1 MGTVLLIGVDLTEP
15 LPEGWEVVKRI
26 EGLPDWQTIL
36 EAITLFAPTFVFMD
50 GDLLFDDALI
60 LARLLREQKMPT
72 KVLLLA
78 NRLDAQ
84 ALRNAALAG
93 IEGILPLPPTQQALR
108 DFLTRRES
116 LLTPYLPKEEK
127 PAEEQEGAKPQ
138 GKVIALSSGRGGVGK
153 TTLLVNLAIALL
165 QETRQPVAVLDLFI
179 GDSLILVNATA
190 RMTLSEIP
198 EAVREIDLPLLQSF
212 ATCHESG
219 VHFFTWFFS
228 PERNLPEYIDIDRLS
243 DVLRVLREGYAYIL
257 METPVTLYVPDLEL
271 LKLADE
277 VIIVA
282 VPWDLVSV
290 RATKALTLGMQ
301 RWGVTPKLLLNRVE
315 RNSEL
320 TPEFVAEQLQL
331 PIWEKIPN
339 NSRLVVRANN
349 TGIPIM
355 LANPDSDIADAIRRA
370 ARRLAGLPVEE
381 TRRRFGFF

>member
-1 MGTVLLIGVDLTEP
+1 
-15 LPEGWEVVKRI
+15 
-26 EGLPDWQTIL
+26 
-36 EAITLFAPTFVFMD
+36 
-50 GDLLFDDALI
+50 
-60 LARLLREQKMPT
+60 
-72 KVLLLA
+72 
-78 NRLDAQ
+78 
-84 ALRNAALAG
+84 
-93 IEGILPLPPTQQALR
+93 LR

-153 TTLLVNLAIALL
+153 TTLLVNLAIAIA

>member
-72 KVLLLA
+72 KVLLLT

-84 ALRNAALAG
+84 ALKNAALAG
-93 IEGILPLPPTQQALR
+93 IEGILPRSPTPQALR

-116 LLTPYLPKEEK
+116 LLTPYLPKEE
-127 PAEEQEGAKPQ
+127 QEGAKPQ
-138 GKVIALSSGRGGVGK
+138 GKLIALSSGRGGVGK
-153 TTLLVNLAIALL
+153 TTLLVNLAIALM

>member
-1 MGTVLLIGVDLTEP
+1 MVTVLLIGVDLAEP
-15 LPEGWEVVKRI
+15 LPEGWEVVKRL
-26 EGLPDWQTIL
+26 EGLPDWHTIL
-36 EAITLFAPTFVFMD
+36 ESIALFAPTFVFMD
-50 GDLLFDDALI
+50 GDLLFEEALT

-72 KVLLLA
+72 KVLLLTD
-78 NRLDAQ
+78 RLDPN
-84 ALRNAALAG
+84 ALKDAALSG
-93 IEGILPLPPTQQALR
+93 VEGILPRSPTPQALH

-127 PAEEQEGAKPQ
+127 PAEKAEESKPQ

-153 TTLLVNLAIALL
+153 TTLLVNLAIALA
-165 QETRQPVAVLDLFI
+165 QETREPIAILDLFI

-198 EAVREIDLPLLQSF
+198 EAVREIDLSLLHSC
-212 ATCHESG
+212 ATRHESG
-219 VHFFTWFFS
+219 VHFYTWFFS
-228 PERNLPEYIDIDRLS
+228 PERNLPEYIDLNRLT
-243 DVLRVLREGYAYIL
+243 DVLKVLREGYAYIL
-257 METPVTLYVPDLEL
+257 MEIPVTLYVPDLEL
-271 LKLADE
+271 LTLADE

-290 RATKALTLGMQ
+290 RATRALTLGMQ

-315 RNSEL
+315 NNSEL

-349 TGIPIM
+349 TGVPLM
-355 LANPDSDIADAIRRA
+355 LTHPDSDIAEAIRRA
-370 ARRLAGLPVEE
+370 ARKIAGLPIEE
-381 TRRRFGFF
+381 PRRRFPFF

>member
-1 MGTVLLIGVDLTEP
+1 
-15 LPEGWEVVKRI
+15 
-26 EGLPDWQTIL
+26 
-36 EAITLFAPTFVFMD
+36 
-50 GDLLFDDALI
+50 
-60 LARLLREQKMPT
+60 
-72 KVLLLA
+72 
-78 NRLDAQ
+78 
-84 ALRNAALAG
+84 
-93 IEGILPLPPTQQALR
+93 
-108 DFLTRRES
+108 
-116 LLTPYLPKEEK
+116 
-127 PAEEQEGAKPQ
+127 
-138 GKVIALSSGRGGVGK
+138 
-153 TTLLVNLAIALL
+153 
-165 QETRQPVAVLDLFI
+165 
-179 GDSLILVNATA
+179 
-190 RMTLSEIP
+190 
-198 EAVREIDLPLLQSF
+198 
-212 ATCHESG
+212 
-219 VHFFTWFFS
+219 VHFYTWFFS

-301 RWGVTPKLLLNRVE
+301 RWGVAPKLLLNRVE

-370 ARRLAGLPVEE
+370 ARRLGGLPVEE